1 MNILFVCTGNT
12 CRSPMAEGYL
22 KSLGIPDISVKS
34 GGLAADGSPVSENA
48 KAVCLEKGID
58 ISEHISKQLTKEDID
73 WADRIICM
81 SETHKAYLERHA
93 SEKLSVLGGGIS
105 DPFICGIEVYRA
117 CRDEIFSAIDELFKV
132 FTIVPAQREHLK
144 QIAQLE
150 SICFSEPWS
159 EETLLDAITHG
170 TKLLVAE
177 KNGKVLGYVGI
188 SCILDE
194 GYITNIAVFP
204 DSRKQGVGTAL
215 INKLFDLAED
225 LSLSFISLEVRESN
239 ISAIS
244 LYEKMGFIKVGT
256 RKNFYRDPIENASIM
271 TKRFDTDEN
280 FSN

>member
-22 KSLGIPDISVKS
+22 KSLNIPDISVKS

-48 KAVCLEKGID
+48 KAACLEKGID
-58 ISEHISKQLTKEDID
+58 ISGHISKQLTTEDID

-81 SETHKAYLERHA
+81 SETHKAYLEAHA
-93 SEKLSVLGGGIS
+93 PKKLSVLGGGIS

-117 CRDEIFSAIDELFKV
+117 CRDEIFSAIDELFMP
-132 FTIVPAQREHLK
+132 FTIVPAKREHLK
-144 QIAQLE
+144 QIANLE

-159 EETLLDAITHG
+159 EETLLDAFSHG

-177 KNGKVLGYVGI
+177 KDRKVLGYVGI

-194 GYITNIAVFP
+194 GYITNIAVSP
-204 DSRKQGVGTAL
+204 DYRRQGIATAL
-215 INKLFDLAED
+215 INELFSLAED

-239 ISAIS
+239 LTAIS
-244 LYEKMGFIKVGT
+244 LYEKMGFVKVGT
-256 RKNFYRDPIENASIM
+256 RINFYRDPVENASIM